1 MTRRFHLPLNRGG
14 DKYPNNYTGDLLA
27 YGAVLN
33 GCLNVLFNFILMRRF
48 GVAGIALSTS
58 LVYLISC
65 IFLGFWALK
74 LLRKEESAACLS

>member
-1 MTRRFHLPLNRGG
+1 MN
-14 DKYPNNYTGDLLA
+14 
-27 YGAVLN
+27 V
-33 GCLNVLFNFILMRRF
+33 CLNVLFNFILMRRF